1 MERSQVLR
9 ETALPYGSHLMNIG
23 SYKNDDTLLERTRKD
38 RKRRIHV
45 YVPEQV
51 QVVIGRGSRAEAELH
66 GHSCTED
73 GVPVLR
79 RRGGGCAVVLDSG
92 NVVVAVTEHAP
103 GFGNNKAHLKRLG
116 QWLMHGLEMLGVTGL
131 EQNGVS
137 DLTCGDRKVG
147 GSCLHRSR
155 DTLLYSASLLV
166 NPDLSLMER
175 YLKLPPRE
183 PDYRR
188 GRSHLEFVGT
198 LYPRLWAKQT
208 EELARQLAEA
218 LSGIRTL

>member
-1 MERSQVLR
+1 
-9 ETALPYGSHLMNIG
+9 MNIG

-51 QVVIGRGSRAEAELH
+51 QVVMGRGSRPEAELQ
-66 GHSCTED
+66 GHACAED
-73 GVPVLR
+73 SVPVLR

-92 NVVVAVTEHAP
+92 NVVVAVTEYAP

-131 EQNGVS
+131 EQNGIS
-137 DLTCGDRKVG
+137 DLTCGGRKVG

-175 YLKLPPRE
+175 YLKPPPRE

-188 GRSHLEFVGT
+188 GRSHREFVGT
-198 LYPRLWAKQT
+198 LSPYLWAEQT

-218 LSGIRTL
+218 LSGIPPFRRPGQQSSFLR